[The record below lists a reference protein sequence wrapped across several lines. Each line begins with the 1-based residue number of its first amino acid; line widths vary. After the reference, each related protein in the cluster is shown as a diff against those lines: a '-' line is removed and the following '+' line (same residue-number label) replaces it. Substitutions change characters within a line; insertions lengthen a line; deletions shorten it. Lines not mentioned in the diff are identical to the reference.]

1 MATLNPNT
9 FQISNVYDPTWAGS
23 LVTTATSSGSLFYS
37 GATSGGW
44 TYITPTSV
52 KPAALTLAS
61 TKEYIDSVVEDLK
74 QINLRYNILDPTLKS
89 CEVLASK
96 MFYNLLPKGLGE
108 FGVSVPIN
116 GRRNVFVIVKTY
128 EENPLPGRD
137 PNVVE
142 TIVDICAAQHGG
154 IVVQTNS
161 PNLATPWITEFRY
174 KNANSLAKRLS
185 KEGWQPKELSLKDA
199 IALSTRYTISG
210 ISPTQMDLHK
220 INPSDT
226 DGRKFLEKFGKE
238 VGFKTTLAQLL
249 LDSDPIVAEKA
260 QIIAQL
266 ILQR

>member
-1 MATLNPNT
+1 
-9 FQISNVYDPTWAGS
+9 
-23 LVTTATSSGSLFYS
+23 
-37 GATSGGW
+37 
-44 TYITPTSV
+44 V

-61 TKEYIDSVVEDLK
+61 TKEYIDSVGEDLK
-74 QINLRYNILDPTLKS
+74 QIHQRYNILDPTLKN

-96 MFYNLLPKGLGE
+96 LFCNLLPKGLGE
-108 FGVSVPIN
+108 FGISAPIN

-128 EENPLPGRD
+128 EENQPPGHD
-137 PNVVE
+137 PGVVE
-142 TIVDICAAQHGG
+142 TVVDICAAQYGG
-154 IVVQTNS
+154 VTLQANS
-161 PNLATPWITEFRY
+161 PNLATPWVAEFRY
-174 KNANSLAKRLS
+174 KNANSLTKRLG
-185 KEGWQPKELSLKDA
+185 KEGWPLKELSLKDA

-220 INPSDT
+220 INPGDS

-260 QIIAQL
+260 RIIAQL